1 MENKHID
8 SSFDKDLNKINN
20 NLLKLGTLGLNQ
32 FEKCINNF
40 GTQNLEEINQV
51 IAFDEKLDE
60 LDDKIQKSGF

>member
-51 IAFDEKLDE
+51 IAFD
-60 LDDKIQKSGF
+60 